1 MVLTSSKGAGARG
14 RGDRLAMALLLA
26 LALAWG
32 GWFIE
37 RTSFTVGGTRWCVIF
52 DDALISMAYARNLVE
67 GRGLTWARE
76 GPPVEGFTTPLW
88 TLAMVPAE
96 LLPVERPL
104 RPLAVQLLS
113 LGLLALHLV
122 LVRRLVR
129 RWFSPDGEG
138 SWWPAVLLTAGY
150 YPLVYWALMGMET
163 ALQALLAGA
172 AVHLA
177 YEIVEERRDR
187 AVALGAVLALAYL
200 ARMDMLLVAA
210 GVVGWIAIHGGF
222 RRSERRSW
230 LVGAAIVL
238 AAAGGW
244 QLFRLLYFGDPLPN
258 TYYLKL
264 TGVPLDV
271 RLGRGLAMYGAFLR
285 ANAAALL
292 LLGAAIAPR
301 LRERRFQ
308 LPVLL
313 FVLASAYSV
322 WVGGDAWDQNE
333 LIRANRFVA
342 FLVPL
347 LFVLFNGGVNRVR
360 AATVW
365 TRPAGGSRLARA
377 AASALGP
384 AALSAGATLALLVF
398 ANGLWLAPNAALQR
412 RAVVFADRPMM
423 VGSHAQVIE
432 RLLALE
438 RKVAPDARVA
448 VFWAGIPGY
457 FSDWRLVDMYGYS
470 DRHVARLPANLPA
483 GAAGARAYTPGHA
496 KWSYLYVLRER
507 PPDAFFQA
515 WYINPPRGPAL
526 LAAHGYV
533 LDGDFW
539 VRAGSPYLLPA
550 EAPGG

>member
-1 MVLTSSKGAGARG
+1 MASLHST
-14 RGDRLAMALLLA
+14 RGDRLATGALLA

-37 RTSFTVGGTRWCVIF
+37 RTSFTVGGTRWCVLF

-67 GRGLTWARE
+67 GHGLTWARE

-96 LLPVERPL
+96 LLPVARPL

-113 LGLLALHLV
+113 LALLALHLL

-129 RWFSPDGEG
+129 KWFSPGDAGA
-138 SWWPAVLLTAGY
+138 WWPAVVLTAGY

-163 ALQALLAGA
+163 GLQALLAAA

-177 YEIVEERRDR
+177 YEIVEDGRDR
-187 AVALGAVLALAYL
+187 AVALGAVFALAYL
-200 ARMDMLLVAA
+200 TRMDMLLVAA
-210 GVVGWIAIHGGF
+210 GVVGWIALHGGV

-230 LVGAAIVL
+230 LLGAGIVL

-313 FVLASAYSV
+313 FALASAYSV

-342 FLVPL
+342 FLVPP
-347 LFVLFNGGVNRVR
+347 LFVLFNGGLNRFK
-360 AATVW
+360 
-365 TRPAGGSRLARA
+365 GGRNRFKGGRNRWHA
-377 AASALGP
+377 AASTLRP
-384 AALSAGATLALLVF
+384 AALTAGATLALLVL

-412 RAVVFADRPMM
+412 RAVTFADRPMM

-438 RKVAPDARVA
+438 RKVAPGARVA
-448 VFWAGIPGY
+448 TFWAGIPGY
-457 FSDWRLVDMYGYS
+457 FSDWRLVDMFGYS
-470 DRHVARLPANLPA
+470 DRRVARLPANLPP

-515 WYINPPRGPAL
+515 WFITPPRGPAL
-526 LAAHGYV
+526 LESHGYV

-539 VRAGSPYLLPA
+539 VRAGSPYRLPP
-550 EAPGG
+550 APGG

>member
-1 MVLTSSKGAGARG
+1 MVLTSWRGGARG
-14 RGDRLAMALLLA
+14 RGDRLVLAALLAAA
-26 LALAWG
+26 LAYG

-37 RTSFTVGGTRWCVIF
+37 RTSFTVGGARWCVIF

-67 GRGLTWARE
+67 GHGLAWARE

-88 TLAMVPAE
+88 VFAMVPAE
-96 LLPVERPL
+96 LLPVARPL
-104 RPLAVQLLS
+104 RPLAVQILS
-113 LGLLALHLV
+113 LGLLAFHLL

-129 RWFSPDGEG
+129 RWFSPGGAG

-177 YEIVEERRDR
+177 YEIVEEGRDR

-210 GVVGWIAIHGGF
+210 GVVGWIAVHGGV

-230 LVGAAIVL
+230 LVGAAIVV

-285 ANAAALL
+285 ANAAALV

-347 LFVLFNGGVNRVR
+347 LFVLFNGGLNRWR
-360 AATVW
+360 AART
-365 TRPAGGSRLARA
+365 TRR
-377 AASALGP
+377 P
-384 AALSAGATLALLVF
+384 AALAAGATLALLVL
-398 ANGLWLAPNAALQR
+398 ANGLWLAPNAGIQR
-412 RAVVFADRPMM
+412 RAVTFADRPMM
-423 VGSHAQVIE
+423 VGSHAQMIE

-438 RKVAPDARVA
+438 RKVAPGARVA
-448 VFWAGIPGY
+448 TFWAGIPGY
-457 FSDWRLVDMYGYS
+457 FSDYRLVDMYGYS

-483 GAAGARAYTPGHA
+483 GAEGARAYTPGHV

-507 PPDAFFQA
+507 LPDAFFQA
-515 WYINPPRGPAL
+515 WYITPPRGPAL
-526 LAAHGYV
+526 LESHGYV

-539 VRAGSPYLLPA
+539 VRAGSPYLLPPA
-550 EAPGG
+550 GPGR